1 MMFHIQATHSYQ
13 ICGAN
18 DPDKKKLMRSTF
30 LNAEEKGI
38 KIHSLVTNRP
48 SHTIYMIAESETF
61 EAIDKMFDPILT
73 MTDAIV
79 TPVML
84 VSLD

>member
-13 ICGAN
+13 TCGAN

-38 KIHSLVTNRP
+38 KIHSLVTDRP
-48 SHTIYMIAESETF
+48 SHTIDMIAESEAF
-61 EAIDKMFDPILT
+61 EALDKMFDPILT
-73 MTDAIV
+73 MTDAIIN
-79 TPVML
+79 PVMP

>member
-13 ICGAN
+13 TCLAN
-18 DPDKKKLMRSTF
+18 DPEKKKLMKGAF

-48 SHTIYMIAESETF
+48 SHTIWMIAESETL
-61 EAIDKMFDPILT
+61 EAIDEMFDPILT
-73 MTDAIV
+73 MTDAII
-79 TPVML
+79 TPVMP

>member
-13 ICGAN
+13 TCGAN

-61 EAIDKMFDPILT
+61 EDLDKMFDPILT
-73 MTDAIV
+73 MTDAVI
-79 TPVML
+79 TPVMP